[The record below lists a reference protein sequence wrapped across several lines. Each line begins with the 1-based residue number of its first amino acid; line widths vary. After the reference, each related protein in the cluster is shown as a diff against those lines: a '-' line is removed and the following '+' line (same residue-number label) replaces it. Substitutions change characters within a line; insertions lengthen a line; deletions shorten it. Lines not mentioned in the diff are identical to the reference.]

1 MQTPSMDTPVSKC
14 LELATYSTRMFG
26 KFSANAVLT
35 GLAAEMN
42 AAKNHLASTQNDYE
56 TAVQDILPARVDV
69 KFENYVSDRRIGQT
83 RQKAEMA
90 DGKKGGRISTS
101 VFPDGTSPITRLLGD
116 SQITAMANLE
126 GRLEAAVSLWPEAA
140 TEKADIARHR
150 ESYQAAL
157 RHREAVGQNVRNKR
171 ALRTAAKQAF
181 ILKYVEI
188 TNRVAAEFPGDSA
201 MQDLFFDE
209 VRSKSALAEADGD
222 TSGGPTEDPGPQP
235 TTG

>member
-14 LELATYSTRMFG
+14 VELATYAVRMFG
-26 KFSANAVLT
+26 KFSTNVVLA
-35 GLAAEMN
+35 GLAADMT
-42 AAKNHLASTQNDYE
+42 AVKNHLVATQNDYE
-56 TAVQDILPARVDV
+56 AAVQDILPARVDV
-69 KFENYVSDRRIGQT
+69 KYENYVSDRRISQT

-90 DGKKGGRISTS
+90 DGKKGGRILTS
-101 VFPDGTSPITRLLGD
+101 VFPDGSKPITRLLGD

-140 TEKADIARHR
+140 AEKADIARHR
-150 ESYQAAL
+150 ESYQTAL
-157 RHREAVGQNVRNKR
+157 RRRDAVGQNVRDKR

-188 TNRVAAEFPGDSA
+188 TNRVKAEFPGDDA
-201 MQDLFFDE
+201 LQDLFFDE
-209 VRSKSALAEADGD
+209 VRGKSAIAEADGD
-222 TSGGPTEDPGPQP
+222 ASGDTTEDPGPQP